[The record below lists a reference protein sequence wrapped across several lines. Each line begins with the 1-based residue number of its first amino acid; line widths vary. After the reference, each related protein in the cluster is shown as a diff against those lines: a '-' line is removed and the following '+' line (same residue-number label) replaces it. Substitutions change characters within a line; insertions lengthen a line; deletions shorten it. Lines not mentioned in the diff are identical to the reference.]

1 MGASMKWRQI
11 AAVLA
16 GVLVGLLWSLPAAAQ
31 ATPQPSVE
39 ETPAPGATPEDQVDV
54 SKIEQI
60 LRGEERVFKGE
71 KFSYDPAGRRDPF
84 RSLLEGMQE
93 EERPGQRPPGLAGM
107 MIEEL
112 KVEGIVQT
120 SGGILAFAQG
130 RDNLSYILRPGT
142 ELFNGTVKEIYPDK
156 VIFRQ
161 QVNDPKALKPY
172 REVVREISGD

>member
-1 MGASMKWRQI
+1 MKRRYVLAGLL
-11 AAVLA
+11 AAVL
-16 GVLVGLLWSLPAAAQ
+16 VGCGWVAVAEAQ
-31 ATPQPSVE
+31 DTQPETAT
-39 ETPAPGATPEDQVDV
+39 TPAPSAGDENEVDV

-112 KVEGIVQT
+112 KLEGIVQT
-120 SGGILAFAQG
+120 SAGILAFVQG

-142 ELFNGTVKEIYPDK
+142 ELYNGSVKEIDPDK
-156 VIFRQ
+156 VVFRQ

-172 REVVREISGD
+172 REVVREIGGS

>member
-1 MGASMKWRQI
+1 MKRRHL
-11 AAVLA
+11 LA
-16 GVLVGLLWSLPAAAQ
+16 GLLGAVLVGFVWVPIGGAQQPQPGEQATPTPAAAG
-31 ATPQPSVE
+31 E
-39 ETPAPGATPEDQVDV
+39 EQVDV

-93 EERPGQRPPGLAGM
+93 EEAPGQRPPGLAGM

-112 KVEGIVQT
+112 KLEGIVQT
-120 SGGILAFAQG
+120 SAGILAFVQG

-142 ELFNGTVKEIYPDK
+142 ELYNGTVKEIEPDK

-172 REVVREISGD
+172 REVVREIGGQR